1 MKFRAKNFHPTS
13 CGTKIYPYICIRNTT
28 DKTMIKIP
36 DSYFKSGAM
45 SCYILLIPLYAFFF
59 LIGAKPFNID
69 TFMQVTQGQLAFRAA
84 IMASIELVVVLF
96 SRLSMLLVRSKHQI
110 NYTGFV
116 IWELME
122 ALVITMFCALFVWL
136 MDKRTM
142 TYVDLLPKLFLITC
156 SILVFPYVI
165 VALISEIQDKNNR
178 LAKDQIT
185 IEKYASG
192 QIGREESTLPF
203 YDEKKSLKLAI
214 TANTLLY
221 IEAADNYVNIC
232 YMNMDKMV
240 RYPLRNSMR
249 AIEQICEANNIVR
262 CHRSYYVNLRK
273 VSAIQKGPDGLFAEL
288 EYAGAPHIP
297 VSTTYSE
304 SVTGR
309 FSTLK

>member
-1 MKFRAKNFHPTS
+1 MH
-13 CGTKIYPYICIRNTT
+13 
-28 DKTMIKIP
+28 KIP
-36 DSYFKSGAM
+36 DSYFKANIM
-45 SCYILLIPLYAFFF
+45 ACYILLIPMYAFFF
-59 LIGAKPFNID
+59 LIGAKPFHLD
-69 TFMQVTQGQLAFRAA
+69 TFMQITQGQLAFRAA
-84 IMASIELVVVLF
+84 IMVSIELVVVLV

-122 ALVITMFCALFVWL
+122 GVAITMFCALFVWL

-142 TYVDLLPKLFLITC
+142 VYVDLLPKMFLITC

-165 VALISEIQDKNNR
+165 VALISELKDRESRIAKNMV
-178 LAKDQIT
+178 T

-192 QIGREESTLPF
+192 QIGREDSTLPF
-203 YDEKKSLKLAI
+203 MDEKKALKLAV
-214 TANTLLY
+214 TANSVLY
-221 IEAADNYVNIC
+221 VEAADNYVNIC

-249 AIEQICEANNIVR
+249 AIEQICESNNIVR

-273 VSAIQKGPDGLFAEL
+273 VRAIQKGPDGLFAEL
-288 EYAGAPHIP
+288 EYQGAPHIP
-297 VSTTYSE
+297 VSVTYSE
-304 SVTGR
+304 SVTGK

>member
-1 MKFRAKNFHPTS
+1 MH
-13 CGTKIYPYICIRNTT
+13 
-28 DKTMIKIP
+28 KIP
-36 DSYFKSGAM
+36 DSYFKGNIMA
-45 SCYILLIPLYAFFF
+45 CYILLVPMYAFFY
-59 LIGAKPFNID
+59 LIGAKPFHLD
-69 TFMQVTQGQLAFRAA
+69 TFMQITQGQLAFRAA
-84 IMASIELVVVLF
+84 IMASIELVVVLI
-96 SRLSMLLVRSKHQI
+96 SRLIMLLVRSKRQL

-122 ALVITMFCALFVWL
+122 GVAITMFCALFIWL

-142 TYVDLLPKLFLITC
+142 LYVDLLPKMFLIVC

-165 VALISEIQDKNNR
+165 VALISENKDKESR
-178 LAKDQIT
+178 IAKNLVT

-192 QIGREESTLPF
+192 QIGREDSTLPF
-203 YDEKKSLKLAI
+203 LDEKKALKLAI
-214 TANTLLY
+214 TANSVLY
-221 IEAADNYVNIC
+221 VEAADNYVNIC
-232 YMNMDKMV
+232 YLNMDKMI

-304 SVTGR
+304 SVTSK
-309 FSTLK
+309 FSNLK

>member
-1 MKFRAKNFHPTS
+1 
-13 CGTKIYPYICIRNTT
+13 
-28 DKTMIKIP
+28 MIKIP
-36 DSYFKSGAM
+36 DSYFKNGILA
-45 SCYILLIPLYAFFF
+45 CYILLIPLYAFFF
-59 LIGAKPFNID
+59 LIGAKPFHLD

-84 IMASIELVVVLF
+84 IMASIELVVVLL

-122 ALVITMFCALFVWL
+122 GVAITMFCALFVWL

-142 TYVDLLPKLFLITC
+142 VYVDLLPKMFLITC

-165 VALISEIQDKNNR
+165 VALISELKDRESRIAKNMV
-178 LAKDQIT
+178 T

-192 QIGREESTLPF
+192 QIGREDSTLPF
-203 YDEKKSLKLAI
+203 MDEKKALKLAV
-214 TANTLLY
+214 TANSVLY
-221 IEAADNYVNIC
+221 VEAADNYVNIC

-249 AIEQICEANNIVR
+249 AIEQICESNNIVR

-273 VSAIQKGPDGLFAEL
+273 VRAIQKGPDGLFAEL
-288 EYAGAPHIP
+288 EYQGAPHIP
-297 VSTTYSE
+297 VSVTYSE
-304 SVTGR
+304 SVTGK

>member
-1 MKFRAKNFHPTS
+1 
-13 CGTKIYPYICIRNTT
+13 
-28 DKTMIKIP
+28 MIKIP
-36 DSYFKSGAM
+36 DSYFKNGILA
-45 SCYILLIPLYAFFF
+45 CYILLIPLYAFFF
-59 LIGAKPFNID
+59 LIGAKPFHLD

-84 IMASIELVVVLF
+84 IMASIELVVVLL

-165 VALISEIQDKNNR
+165 AALISEVQDKNNR
-178 LAKDQIT
+178 LAKDRIT
-185 IEKYASG
+185 IDKYASG

-203 YDEKKSLKLAI
+203 FDEKKSLKLAI

-273 VSAIQKGPDGLFAEL
+273 VSALQKGPDGLFAEL

-297 VSTTYSE
+297 VSSTYSE
-304 SVTGR
+304 TVTGR

>member
-1 MKFRAKNFHPTS
+1 MH
-13 CGTKIYPYICIRNTT
+13 
-28 DKTMIKIP
+28 KIP
-36 DSYFKSGAM
+36 DSYFKGNIMAI
-45 SCYILLIPLYAFFF
+45 YILLIPMYAFFF
-59 LIGAKPFNID
+59 LIGAKPFHLD
-69 TFMQVTQGQLAFRAA
+69 TFMQITQGQLAFRAA
-84 IMASIELVVVLF
+84 IMASIELVVVLI
-96 SRLSMLLVRSKHQI
+96 SRLVMLLVRSKHQL
-110 NYTGFV
+110 NYTGFI

-122 ALVITMFCALFVWL
+122 GVAITMFCALFVWL

-142 TYVDLLPKLFLITC
+142 LYVDLLPKMFLIVC
-156 SILVFPYVI
+156 SILVFPYI
-165 VALISEIQDKNNR
+165 IAALLSEIKDKDNR
-178 LAKDQIT
+178 IAKNMVT

-192 QIGREESTLPF
+192 QIGREDSTLPF
-203 YDEKKSLKLAI
+203 MDEKKALKLAI
-214 TANTLLY
+214 TANSVLY
-221 IEAADNYVNIC
+221 VEAADNYVNIC
-232 YMNMDKMV
+232 YLNMDKMV

-304 SVTGR
+304 SVTGK

>member
-1 MKFRAKNFHPTS
+1 MF
-13 CGTKIYPYICIRNTT
+13 
-28 DKTMIKIP
+28 KIP
-36 DSYFKSGAM
+36 DSYFKGSILA
-45 SCYILLIPLYAFFF
+45 CYIALIPLYAFFF
-59 LIGAKPFNID
+59 LIGAKPFHLD
-69 TFMQVTQGQLAFRAA
+69 TFMQVTQGELAFRAA
-84 IMASIELVVVLF
+84 IMASIELVVVLL
-96 SRLSMLLVRSKHQI
+96 SRLAMLLVRSKHQI
-110 NYTGFV
+110 TYTGFV
-116 IWELME
+116 TWEIIE
-122 ALVITMFCALFVWL
+122 AIVITMFCALFVWL
-136 MDKRTM
+136 MGKRTM
-142 TYVDLLPKLFLITC
+142 PYVDLLPKLFLITC

-165 VALISEIQDKNNR
+165 VALISEVQDKNNR
-178 LAKDQIT
+178 LAKNRIT

-203 YDEKKSLKLAI
+203 FDEKKSLKLAI

-232 YMNMDKMV
+232 YLNMDKIV

-273 VSAIQKGPDGLFAEL
+273 VSAIQKGSDGLFAEL

-304 SVTGR
+304 TVTSR

>member
-1 MKFRAKNFHPTS
+1 MH
-13 CGTKIYPYICIRNTT
+13 
-28 DKTMIKIP
+28 KIP
-36 DSYFKSGAM
+36 DSYFKGNIMAI
-45 SCYILLIPLYAFFF
+45 YILLIPMYAFFF
-59 LIGAKPFNID
+59 LIGAKPFHLD
-69 TFMQVTQGQLAFRAA
+69 TFMQITQGQLAFRAA
-84 IMASIELVVVLF
+84 IMASIELVVVLI
-96 SRLSMLLVRSKHQI
+96 SRLVMLLVRSKHQL
-110 NYTGFV
+110 NYTGFI

-122 ALVITMFCALFVWL
+122 GVAITMFCALFVWL

-142 TYVDLLPKLFLITC
+142 LYVDLLPKMFLIVC
-156 SILVFPYVI
+156 SILVFPYI
-165 VALISEIQDKNNR
+165 IAALLSEIKDKDNR
-178 LAKDQIT
+178 IAKNMVT

-192 QIGREESTLPF
+192 QIGREDSTLPF
-203 YDEKKSLKLAI
+203 MDEKKALKLAI
-214 TANTLLY
+214 TANSVLY
-221 IEAADNYVNIC
+221 VEAADNYVNIC
-232 YMNMDKMV
+232 YLNMDKMV

-304 SVTGR
+304 SVTSK